1 MITEVLYYTFIYPM
15 QTLLGAVFEWLYA
28 ITHSYGLA
36 IVLLSLC
43 VNVFLLKLTHL
54 SESKAR
60 AVSALKSACDKKI
73 AEFKKVFRGAELHA
87 YTQIL
92 FKQKHYHPIYNL
104 FSLSGLA
111 LQIPFFLGVL
121 FLLQDFE
128 GLQGA
133 RFGVIEDLSKP
144 DTLLFGYALLPFV
157 MSVLSLINVFVS
169 SKERGARVQGSLIAL
184 IFLVLLY
191 VMPSGLVVYWSVSM
205 GFSLLRTLLGLR
217 HSAFLKK
224 LRFGDKSLS
233 LRSGFGHY
241 RLGSSLHPSLENNDF
256 SSKILECQEGKPS
269 VECKASSES
278 SVGLESSPT
287 DSKDSQKQSIESS
300 LTDSESKIIT
310 QSTTSKTLNEAL
322 PNINNNGRSSASRA
336 ESNFAKSHTNS
347 EFAHTEPHEILASCD
362 DFVGYQARGAGS
374 YLSGSDQAPSVDS
387 RKSAQEANLLSRFKN
402 VLHAIFTPH
411 KDLDSKT
418 YLTYRNISIF
428 ALLNIFF
435 LIFVFSPFAV
445 YSSDVSQF
453 DPSQTF
459 QTLGGLFGFF
469 LLFSFLGIYTTSFFY
484 KTRLLKLGV
493 FACIVLVLIAISY
506 VFFFT
511 GNIFNGRPYAPLDGL
526 LFKDGGANISHAFAK
541 YFDIGYGVFLM
552 FAAIFLLYKLK
563 NAMRIALLFMFGILS
578 LSSVLDFGSVVIE
591 HSKYVKLEAPTK
603 SSHNA
608 TNNSTIPDYANVY
621 LGFSKDKPNI
631 IVLMS
636 DTVQSDNFTQAL
648 KDYPELYD
656 VFEGFTYYTNT
667 LSASSITFA
676 SFPAIIGGEYYA
688 PHNVNKRN
696 LKHTLVEEN
705 SKAIVGVA
713 NSFSNAGYAV
723 SFGTIFPGDEVYIR
737 PNLKKDVLLIPNTDH
752 SAWAG
757 FYKQHYRIQ
766 EPKLDSS
773 IPFGELISL
782 GLFRA
787 SPYIFRA
794 RLYQA
799 EGWLFGDSL
808 LANHFRYSVNNA
820 SKIASFAVLSNTQSP
835 KPTFKLFHENT
846 EHFPWLLD
854 KDNACQHI
862 TDTSLYRSKLM
873 TDKAGLAYSN
883 HICYVKNL
891 GLWLKWFKDSGI
903 YDNTKIIIVSDH
915 GNGGQG
921 APLIDL
927 PRRELRNS
935 HIFFMVKD
943 FNAKGKLKVDTTT
956 FVSNSDAMAV
966 ACDEI
971 DSKCPKIPP
980 SFLKNP
986 MPNRELIFTF
996 VDGGSGRQ
1004 TNTKFDVILQY
1015 KVKNSIFDLNNW
1027 TDITSTESTQSQA
1040 ATISESK
1047 EH

>member
-1 MITEVLYYTFIYPM
+1 MIETLYYIFIYPM
-15 QTLLGAVFEWLYA
+15 QTLLGALFEWLYG
-28 ITHSYGLA
+28 ITHSYGWS
-36 IVLLSLC
+36 IILLSLLI
-43 VNVFLLKLTHL
+43 NVFLLKLTNL

-60 AVSALKSACDKKI
+60 AISVLKAACDTKI
-73 AEFKKVFRGAELHA
+73 AEFKKVFKGAELHA
-87 YTQIL
+87 YTQTL

-104 FSLSGLA
+104 TSLGGLA

-128 GLQGA
+128 GLEGA
-133 RFGVIEDLSKP
+133 HFGIIGDLSKP

-157 MSVLSLINVFVS
+157 MSILSLVNVFVS
-169 SKERGARVQGSLIAL
+169 SQELGARIQGGLIAL

-191 VMPSGLVVYWSVSM
+191 AMPSGLVLYWTMSMVFWLVKTLWKKRSV
-205 GFSLLRTLLGLR
+205 LR
-217 HSAFLKK
+217 
-224 LRFGDKSLS
+224 DKSGNLHS
-233 LRSGFGHY
+233 DFRSFASSK
-241 RLGSSLHPSLENNDF
+241 LPQSSLDNPLF
-256 SSKILECQEGKPS
+256 SSQTLERNTSPRHANSDS
-269 VECKASSES
+269 VARSES
-278 SVGLESSPT
+278 SCT
-287 DSKDSQKQSIESS
+287 DSVKI
-300 LTDSESKIIT
+300 TESKHAKDFEPHT
-310 QSTTSKTLNEAL
+310 QSNSKIFDEKCGLQ
-322 PNINNNGRSSASRA
+322 G
-336 ESNFAKSHTNS
+336 K
-347 EFAHTEPHEILASCD
+347 HE
-362 DFVGYQARGAGS
+362 GS
-374 YLSGSDQAPSVDS
+374 YLSGNDPKCFSP
-387 RKSAQEANLLSRFKN
+387 LPHLSQKAELPRARVN
-402 VLHAIFTPH
+402 ARSILYNIFTPY
-411 KDLDSKT
+411 KDLDSKA

-469 LLFSFLGIYTTSFFY
+469 LLFSFLGIYITSFFY

-526 LFKDGGANISHAFAK
+526 LFKDGGANISHPFAK
-541 YFDIGYGVFLM
+541 YFDVGYALFLM
-552 FAAIFLLYKLK
+552 LIAIFVLYKLK
-563 NAMRIALLFMFGILS
+563 NVVRVMLFFMFSVIVISGILD
-578 LSSVLDFGSVVIE
+578 LGSVIID
-591 HSKYVKLEAPTK
+591 HSKYAQAESPTQDSK
-603 SSHNA
+603 DN
-608 TNNSTIPDYANVY
+608 TPTPTIPDYTKDY
-621 LGFSKDKPNI
+621 LGFSKDKQNI

-648 KDYPELYD
+648 KDYPEFYD

-688 PHNVNKRN
+688 PYNVNKRE
-696 LKHTLVEEN
+696 LKHTLAEEN
-705 SKAIVGVA
+705 SKAIVDVA

-737 PNLKKDVLLIPNTDH
+737 PHLKKDVLLIPKTDH
-752 SAWAG
+752 SAWVG
-757 FYKQHYRIQ
+757 FYKQHYHIK
-766 EPKLDSS
+766 EPSLDSN
-773 IPFGELISL
+773 IPFGELVSL
-782 GLFRA
+782 GFFRA

-808 LANHFRYSVNNA
+808 LSNHFRYSVNNA
-820 SKIASFAVLSNTQSP
+820 SKIASFAVLSNTDSP
-835 KPTFKLFHENT
+835 KPTFKLFHELT

-854 KDNACQHI
+854 KDSACQHI
-862 TDTSLYRSKLM
+862 TDPSFYRSKLM
-873 TDKAGLAYSN
+873 SDKAGLAYSN

-891 GLWLKWFKDSGI
+891 ASWLKWFKDSGI

-915 GNGGQG
+915 GNGGLG
-921 APLIDL
+921 APLVDL

-943 FNAKGKLKVDTTT
+943 FNAKGKLKIDSTT

-1015 KVKNSIFDLNNW
+1015 RVKNSIFDLSNW
-1027 TDITSTESTQSQA
+1027 IDITNT
-1040 ATISESK
+1040 ESK
-1047 EH
+1047 ER

>member
-1 MITEVLYYTFIYPM
+1 MIETLYYIFIYPM
-15 QTLLGAVFEWLYA
+15 QTLLSAVFEWLYA

-60 AVSALKSACDKKI
+60 AVSALKSACDRKI
-73 AEFKKVFRGAELHA
+73 AEFKKVFKGAELHA

-104 FSLSGLA
+104 FSIGGLA

-224 LRFGDKSLS
+224 LRFGDKSLI

-322 PNINNNGRSSASRA
+322 PNINNNGRSSASRV

-411 KDLDSKT
+411 NDLDSKT

-484 KTRLLKLGV
+484 HTRLLKLGAYGVSVILCIGLVYTFVLVGDYGSMNHFVLEKANFIKNNSIHRTQRIIESVLPSV
-493 FACIVLVLIAISY
+493 FIVFIVVFLIKRLKIVWKITFVTLCIVTSVYFGSIVVAKSKITQTNQQISTSVPY
-506 VFFFT
+506 QKELFSYAKEAKNVVV
-511 GNIFNGRPYAPLDGL
+511 IFLDAFSGSHTPHIFEQFPELKEALDGFV
-526 LFKDGGANISHAFAK
+526 LFPQT
-541 YFDIGYGVFLM
+541 
-552 FAAIFLLYKLK
+552 
-563 NAMRIALLFMFGILS
+563 LS
-578 LSSVLDFGSVVIE
+578 
-591 HSKYVKLEAPTK
+591 T
-603 SSHNA
+603 
-608 TNNSTIPDYANVY
+608 TNSTSHSIA
-621 LGFSKDKPNI
+621 
-631 IVLMS
+631 
-636 DTVQSDNFTQAL
+636 
-648 KDYPELYD
+648 
-656 VFEGFTYYTNT
+656 T
-667 LSASSITFA
+667 L
-676 SFPAIIGGEYYA
+676 IGGEYYTTYNMNA
-688 PHNVNKRN
+688 RKDILYESIIEAYGHTAAAFTNHGYDVSLFMSELADSASAINAYADDRAFIVFDNRIFHSYYLDSIHLNNIINNNKN
-696 LKHTLVEEN
+696 EM
-705 SKAIVGVA
+705 
-713 NSFSNAGYAV
+713 
-723 SFGTIFPGDEVYIR
+723 
-737 PNLKKDVLLIPNTDH
+737 VLLINVGAFRFAPDILRKYIYND
-752 SAWAG
+752 SAWLGGDIRTRNTMISTSYIAG
-757 FYKQHYRIQ
+757 
-766 EPKLDSS
+766 
-773 IPFGELISL
+773 
-782 GLFRA
+782 
-787 SPYIFRA
+787 
-794 RLYQA
+794 LYA
-799 EGWLFGDSL
+799 LTHVGDTES
-808 LANHFRYSVNNA
+808 
-820 SKIASFAVLSNTQSP
+820 T
-835 KPTFKLFHENT
+835 KPTFKFFHSLATHAPYGMYYHDHKCEFFSSHTAWNDYEHQVEMGYPSQADQQIHYQHYDT
-846 EHFPWLLD
+846 EACSLSYISDYIKWL
-854 KDNACQHI
+854 
-862 TDTSLYRSKLM
+862 
-873 TDKAGLAYSN
+873 
-883 HICYVKNL
+883 
-891 GLWLKWFKDSGI
+891 KDSGI
-903 YDNTKIIIVSDH
+903 YDNTQIFIVSDH
-915 GNGGQG
+915 GSSDGINVLSSR
-921 APLIDL
+921 ADALL
-927 PRRELRNS
+927 L
-935 HIFFMVKD
+935 FKD
-943 FNAKGKLKVDTTT
+943 FNSRGVLKVDSRLMQNYDI
-956 FVSNSDAMAV
+956 VSIFCENLPQG
-966 ACDEI
+966 
-971 DSKCPKIPP
+971 CPKVGASI
-980 SFLKNP
+980 LKNYP
-986 MPNRELIFTF
+986 KNREIIHTVPSSWML
-996 VDGGSGRQ
+996 VAHEKNRW
-1004 TNTKFDVILQY
+1004 ILSRLY
-1015 KVKNSIFDLNNW
+1015 RIRDNIFDPKNW
-1027 TDITSTESTQSQA
+1027 VE
-1040 ATISESK
+1040 ISEEEAVEIAKSNNTTPK
-1047 EH
+1047 ER